1 MKRKKDTTNNNVVRR
16 VEPEKKLSRQC
27 FSRETNSA
35 HIVGNNVFY
44 Q

>member
-16 VEPEKKLSRQC
+16 GKPEKKLSRQC
-27 FSRETNSA
+27 ISRETNSA
-35 HIVGNNVFY
+35 HIFGNSVFC

>member
-16 VEPEKKLSRQC
+16 GEREKKLSRKC
-27 FSRETNSA
+27 ISRETNSA
-35 HIVGNNVFY
+35 HIVGNCVFY